1 MEERQ
6 SKAEVLEACVE
17 RLSASGDLPAFAQQV
32 QELMSA
38 STAQNASLGNLADA
52 ILKNVSLTT
61 KVLKTVNSAFFNR
74 TGETILSV
82 SRALALLGWNTIR
95 DLAAGILLFE
105 HFKSQPGTRELM
117 LLSLLTANHAREV
130 AGFARYPR
138 EEEAYL
144 CGMFRGLGEVLV
156 ACYMPKEY
164 GEIVGVMQANDGWT
178 AREASVHVLSFSY
191 DDLGRAM
198 VRRWRLGDR
207 VSACMGRPELLDA
220 TPSSES
226 ELLSLIVA
234 FSHELSN
241 AVYRVGGDEGR
252 ERMRLMVKRW
262 GPGLAVPDKAVEEIL
277 KAALA
282 ETRDT
287 FAAAHVPLDGLRL
300 GRQMASAL
308 RETPGEAAVSIFAE
322 PGDAGDASSTA
333 WAPPGAETLARLT
346 DEVASVMRS
355 GESFGLDDVIVM
367 ILEAIYRGT
376 GCDRVLFCLV
386 DPDRSHLRARMGVG
400 EGATELVPRFRFPA
414 SLLSGPVGPA
424 VLMKRDVFVDDVS
437 TSRYG
442 ASSFAS
448 VVQAGAFALCPL
460 IVKGVVIGCLYFDRK
475 DVGLGLTDRTRQ
487 SILAL
492 REWGNQAIAKMSK
505 R

>member
-1 MEERQ
+1 VDAEQTR
-6 SKAEVLEACVE
+6 AEVLEAWVE
-17 RLSASGDLPAFAQQV
+17 RLSASGDLPAFAEQV
-32 QELMSA
+32 RELMSA
-38 STAQNASLGNLADA
+38 STAQNASLGHLTDA
-52 ILKNVSLTT
+52 ILKNVSLTA

-82 SRALALLGWNTIR
+82 SRAVALLGWNTVR

-105 HFKSQPGTRELM
+105 HFKSQAGARELM

-130 AGFARYPR
+130 AGYARYPR

-156 ACYMPKEY
+156 ACYMPREY
-164 GEIVGVMQANDGWT
+164 ADIVARMQEDGWT
-178 AREASVHVLSFSY
+178 PREASLRVLSFSY
-191 DDLGRAM
+191 DDLARAM
-198 VRRWRLGDR
+198 VRRWRLGER
-207 VSACMGRPELLDA
+207 VSACMGRPELLNP
-220 TPSSES
+220 TPSGES
-226 ELLSLIVA
+226 ELLALIVA
-234 FSHELSN
+234 FSHELST
-241 AVYRVGGDEGR
+241 AVYRVGGDDGR
-252 ERMRLMVKRW
+252 DRMRLMLKRW
-262 GPGLAVPDKAVEEIL
+262 GPGLGVPDGAVEEIL
-277 KAALA
+277 TSALA

-308 RETPGEAAVSIFAE
+308 RATPEETPASIFAE
-322 PGDAGDASSTA
+322 PAEGGDASSPA

-355 GESFGLDDVIVM
+355 GESFGLDDVIMM

-386 DPDRSHLRARMGVG
+386 DTDRSHLRARMGVG
-400 EGATELVPRFRFPA
+400 EGAADLVARFRFPA

-437 TSRYG
+437 ASRYG
-442 ASSFAS
+442 ASSFAA
-448 VVQAGAFALCPL
+448 VVRAGSFALCPL
-460 IVKGVVIGCLYFDRK
+460 AVHGVVIGCLYFDRK
-475 DVGLGLTDRTRQ
+475 EPGLGLTERTRQ

-492 REWGNQAIAKMSK
+492 REWGNQAIARMS
-505 R
+505 RR